1 MSILVNYSGVT
12 NTRPLAAG
20 GSDLTLLRN
29 RLLAE
34 ADDEARALLAEVRFA
49 DGDDALYR
57 DVEHL
62 VILIN
67 QVRHAFVNLHELAAQ
82 GRRAAAEQVNLL
94 PHQLQQNLS
103 HRFSAPP
110 RTVNREP

>member
-1 MSILVNYSGVT
+1 MRQHPPAT
-12 NTRPLAAG
+12 AG

-34 ADDEARALLAEVRFA
+34 ADDEARALVAGARLA
-49 DGDDALYR
+49 DDDDALYR

-62 VILIN
+62 VVLVN
-67 QVRHAFVNLHELAAQ
+67 HVCHALVNLHELAAQ
-82 GRRAAAEQVNLL
+82 GRRAAAEQVVLL